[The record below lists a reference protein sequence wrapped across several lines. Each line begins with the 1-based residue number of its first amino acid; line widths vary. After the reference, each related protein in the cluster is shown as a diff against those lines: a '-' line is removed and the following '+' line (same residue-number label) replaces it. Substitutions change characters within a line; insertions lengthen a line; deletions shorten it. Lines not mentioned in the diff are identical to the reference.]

1 MVMDN
6 TYFKFKGTLVSV
18 TVDSPGDSITI
29 NLFLTPSATR
39 EFTFKCKD
47 NETAEQIFN
56 LLKGRIMMA
65 KVTIC
70 IDTSEVDK
78 LSHELLHSLRLYYDG
93 GISILASDPVS
104 EIPNPCADITI
115 PVMLTNR

>member
-1 MVMDN
+1 MDN
-6 TYFKFKGTLVSV
+6 THFKFEGRLVSV
-18 TVDSPGDSITI
+18 TIDIPSDSITI

-56 LLKGRIMMA
+56 LLKDRIMMA

-78 LSHELLHSLRLYYDG
+78 LFPEQLPFLKLYYDG
-93 GISILASDPVS
+93 GISILAYDPVFD
-104 EIPNPCADITI
+104 IPNPCADITI

>member
-1 MVMDN
+1 MDN
-6 TYFKFKGTLVSV
+6 THFKFEGTLVSV
-18 TVDSPGDSITI
+18 TIDRPGDSITI
-29 NLFLTPSATR
+29 NLFLTSSATR
-39 EFTFKCKD
+39 EYTFKCKN

-56 LLKGRIMMA
+56 LLKDRIMLA

-70 IDTSEVDK
+70 IDTSDVDK

-93 GISILASDPVS
+93 GMAISSVNDPVF

-115 PVMLTNR
+115 PVMLSNR